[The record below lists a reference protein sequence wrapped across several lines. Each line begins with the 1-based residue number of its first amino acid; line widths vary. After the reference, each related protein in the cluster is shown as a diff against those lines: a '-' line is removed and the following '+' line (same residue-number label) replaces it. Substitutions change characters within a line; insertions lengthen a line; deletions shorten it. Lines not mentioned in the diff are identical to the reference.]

1 MEYDFYAE
9 QKYRGDGKVEA
20 RVLPAAE
27 AESMGYEDG
36 YKGIKDGCTVYVD
49 GFGSERAVRNFLSGL
64 HGCIIVE

>member
-20 RVLPAAE
+20 RLLTAAE

-49 GFGSERAVRNFLSGL
+49 GFGSERAVRNFLADL
-64 HGCIIVE
+64 HDCIIVN